1 MPGLRYA
8 KPMKSQEAEMMKEKV
23 SIHRIVYVALLA
35 ALVYVGTMIS
45 FPLLGSKVRLANPVS
60 LLGSLLLGPVFGG
73 LASGFGSFI
82 YDIQTGYGFESIIT
96 FVSKFIMAWVAGKIA
111 FSGGHAAD
119 DHKRNVVA
127 CVAGAWTYVA
137 LYMLKTYVFQ
147 RFVYG
152 YPLNTVWATMLSK
165 LPASAINAVA
175 AMIIAPILYTALR
188 PALKSTGQLDAM
200 RL

>member
-1 MPGLRYA
+1 
-8 KPMKSQEAEMMKEKV
+8 MKEKV
-23 SIHRIVYVALLA
+23 STRRIVYVALLA

-96 FVSKFIMAWVAGKIA
+96 FVSKFIMAWVAGRIA

-119 DHKRNVVA
+119 DYKRNVIA
-127 CVAGAWTYVA
+127 STAGAWTYVA
-137 LYMLKTYVFQ
+137 LYMLKTYIFQ

-152 YPLNTVWATMLSK
+152 YPLDTVWATMLSK
-165 LPASAINAVA
+165 FPASAINAVA
-175 AMIIAPILYTALR
+175 AMIIAPILYTAVR
-188 PALKSTGQLDAM
+188 PALKSMGQLDAM
-200 RL
+200 RM